1 LISLKITLHAQ
12 TICKSERREKYFVN
26 FNRFHAVSLL
36 LLLAILDSL
45 FTDFGIRNNHISEAN
60 PLMRYLYGT
69 SIPAFYLIKIALPL
83 LLLLILT
90 KIEVKKYLN
99 FLIGGTVALYVF
111 ILFQH
116 IFWLSIIL

>member
-1 LISLKITLHAQ
+1 M
-12 TICKSERREKYFVN
+12 N

-36 LLLAILDSL
+36 LLLAIFDSL

-69 SIPAFYLIKIALPL
+69 SVPAFYLIKIALPL

-99 FLIGGTVALYVF
+99 LLIGGTVALYVL

-116 IFWLSIIL
+116 IFWMSIIL